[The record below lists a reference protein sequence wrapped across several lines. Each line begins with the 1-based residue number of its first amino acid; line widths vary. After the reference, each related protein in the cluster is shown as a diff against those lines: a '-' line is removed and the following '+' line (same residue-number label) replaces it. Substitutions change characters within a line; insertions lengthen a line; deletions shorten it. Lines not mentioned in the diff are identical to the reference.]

1 MTAPLAPPAT
11 DPAAPAP
18 VDIDSTETMTV
29 EELAAAI
36 QAILDQAVSVDGDE
50 RDLTDDEVR
59 QYEALEKRLARAQRS
74 RQLRERN
81 AARRA
86 PVPMMAL
93 VQSGPKADNTLDR
106 AYESYL
112 RTGKANQD
120 ITHLRAQEVGG
131 SASGGYTVPPGF
143 RDKLVEVMKAYGGL
157 AAEVE
162 SFNTT
167 SGQPLEYPS
176 LNDTANQGDIAA
188 EGSAADGQDLTFGT
202 VALGAYRYTSGGAG
216 TGLPLRVSVELA
228 QDSAFDIVRLVTRAM
243 GTRIARKQA
252 AHWCTGT
259 GVAQPLGIVGNVT
272 ADETLD
278 VSNTID
284 YDDISDVEG
293 LLDPAYEQNAK
304 WVMNKGTWTAIR
316 QIVDTTGRPLI
327 LRNDESG
334 IGSQPTKVL
343 MGYPVVI
350 DQAMPALTTATA
362 RFAVLGDLKE
372 AYVTRRV
379 QELVIVVDPYSRAVN
394 GQIQYSGWE
403 RADGTVQNR
412 SAYVVLRN
420 V

>member
-18 VDIDSTETMTV
+18 DDAATETMTV

-36 QAILDQAVSVDGDE
+36 QAILDQAVSADGDE

-74 RQLRERN
+74 RQLRERQ

-86 PVPMMAL
+86 PTPMMAL
-93 VQSGPKADNTLDR
+93 VSSGPKPDHSLDR
-106 AYESYL
+106 AYEAYL
-112 RTGKANQD
+112 RTGKPNQD
-120 ITHLRAQEVGG
+120 ISHLRAQEVGG
-131 SASGGYTVPPGF
+131 STTGGYTVPPGF

-162 SFNTT
+162 SFNTE
-167 SGQPLEYPS
+167 SGAPLEYPS
-176 LNDTANQGDIAA
+176 LNDTANTGDIAA
-188 EGSAADGQDLTFGT
+188 EGSAADGADLTFGT
-202 VALGAYRYTSGGAG
+202 VNLGAYRYTSGGAG

-228 QDSAFDIVRLVTRAM
+228 QDAAFDIVRLVTRAM

-259 GVAQPLGIVGNVT
+259 GVGQPLGIVGNVT

-278 VSNTID
+278 VSNVID
-284 YDDISDVEG
+284 YDDISDLEG
-293 LLDPAYEQNAK
+293 VLDPAYEQNAK

-316 QIVDTTGRPLI
+316 QIVDSTGRPLI

-334 IGSQPTKVL
+334 IGTQPSKVL

-350 DQAMPALTTATA
+350 DQAMPALTTATN
-362 RFAVLGDLKE
+362 RFAVLGDLRE
-372 AYVTRRV
+372 AYVIRRV
-379 QELVIVVDPYSRAVN
+379 TELAIVVDPYSRAVN